1 RQVEKGDGQH
11 HQLMLS
17 LAREQLPRQ
26 PSYARRVRRNDL
38 LETCHSLPAITHRY
52 LSESRPSALLLRYR
66 HTTLSY
72 RKRIVAQILLVAKI
86 LLDWLLYDFLSI
98 LASAV
103 YVILYYNIFVV

>member
-1 RQVEKGDGQH
+1 
-11 HQLMLS
+11 MLS

-72 RKRIVAQILLVAKI
+72 RKRVVAQILLVAKI
-86 LLDWLLYDFLSI
+86 LPDRPSFAFLPS
-98 LASAV
+98 LRSEERRVGRGSDPRVA
-103 YVILYYNIFVV
+103 